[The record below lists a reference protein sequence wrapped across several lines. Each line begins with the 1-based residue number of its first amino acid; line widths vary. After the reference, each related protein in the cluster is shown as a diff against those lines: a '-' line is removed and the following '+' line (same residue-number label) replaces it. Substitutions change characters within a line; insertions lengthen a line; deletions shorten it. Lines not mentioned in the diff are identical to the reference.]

1 MAQIKNSPLE
11 GLRGSL
17 GDLVFRTWGGKTFV
31 YMKARK
37 PVKQTAAQKANHARF
52 RQASQQAK
60 QMLEDDSLR
69 VHYDMEAMRQNLP
82 NGYTAAMRAILK
94 GETFRISE

>member
-11 GLRGSL
+11 GLRGTL

-31 YMKARK
+31 YMKASK

-52 RQASQQAK
+52 REASMRAK
-60 QMLEDDSLR
+60 HMLEDDSLR
-69 VHYDMEAMRQNLP
+69 WHYQMQALRQKLP
-82 NGYTAAMRAILK
+82 NAYTAALRDILK
-94 GETFRISE
+94 GDLSR

>member
-11 GLRGSL
+11 GLRGTL

-31 YMKARK
+31 YMKACK

-52 RQASQQAK
+52 RQASMQAI
-60 QMLEDDSLR
+60 QMLEDSSLR
-69 VHYDMEAMRQNLP
+69 RHYEIEAMRQKLP
-82 NGYTAAMRAILK
+82 NAYTAALRDILK
-94 GETFRISE
+94 GELSR